1 MRLNNY
7 RDRNDLFFG
16 WILENTPKNQC
27 NILDIGANDGS
38 FCPEVSWIAAHA
50 QKLAGVDP
58 DRAKLENNPFVSER
72 YYGTLEDAAIPPESF
87 DVLYS
92 IFVFEHVM
100 DEERFIA
107 AASRILKPRGSMY
120 FITPNGHHYFAFLA
134 RLFSQ
139 LRIQRQVLEMVKAK
153 ELVESYHY
161 PAVYRLNKPKDI
173 ERIGRKHGFQF
184 FEYRYCEQYGE
195 VANYFPGPLKLLP
208 RLWEEAA
215 KAMDREDRL
224 LNLMGRMIKPA

>member
-1 MRLNNY
+1 MRLNDY
-7 RDRNDLFFG
+7 RDRNDLFFE
-16 WILENTPKNQC
+16 WILEKTPRNEC
-27 NILDIGANDGS
+27 SILDIGANDGG

-50 QKLAGVDP
+50 RKLAGVDP
-58 DRAKLENNPFVSER
+58 DRTKLERNPFVSER
-72 YYGTLEDAAIPPESF
+72 YYATLEDAAIPPESF

-92 IFVFEHVM
+92 IYVFEHVV

-107 AASRILKPRGSMY
+107 AASRILRPGGSMY

-134 RLFSQ
+134 RLFSH
-139 LRIQRQVLEMVKAK
+139 LRIQRHVLEMVKDK

-173 ERIGRKHGFQF
+173 ERIGRKHGFEF
-184 FEYRYCEQYGE
+184 FEYRYCELYRE
-195 VANYFPGPLKLLP
+195 IANYFPGPLKVFP
-208 RLWEEAA
+208 WLWEEAV
-215 KAMDREDRL
+215 KATGREDRL